1 LTREELIV
9 GYRPVFGEMT
19 EVQVDQILNAAD
31 FDGNGSIEY
40 NEWRT
45 ATLKFN
51 SKLSSSRVKE
61 AF

>member
-1 LTREELIV
+1 
-9 GYRPVFGEMT
+9 MT

-31 FDGNGSIEY
+31 FDGNGSIDY

>member
-1 LTREELIV
+1 
-9 GYRPVFGEMT
+9 MT

-51 SKLSSSRVKE
+51 SKLSSSRIKE